1 MEKLQSVFG
10 AIGVLALCA
19 AAFLPDMI
27 AGVNKAMRMG
37 KVDYPKEKRK
47 EKWKWVGIFFG
58 IAAVALGLSFL
69 TTLLG

>member
-1 MEKLQSVFG
+1 MEKLQ
-10 AIGVLALCA
+10 GVLGVIAVFALCA

-58 IAAVALGLSFL
+58 IAAVAFGLSCL
-69 TTLLG
+69 TYFIA